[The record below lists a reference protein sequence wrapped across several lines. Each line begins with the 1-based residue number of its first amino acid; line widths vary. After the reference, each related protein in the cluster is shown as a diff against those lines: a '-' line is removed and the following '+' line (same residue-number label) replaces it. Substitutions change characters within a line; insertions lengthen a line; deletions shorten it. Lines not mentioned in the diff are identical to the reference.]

1 MTQAIVTIKAGI
13 SQTGLENEKRLNII
27 QPSARGRK
35 FHHFVWSMPIRSGN
49 PCRGGAGVP
58 QTTKQPNPTIQL
70 QPRIAIL
77 EVNLVMSFFQITIY
91 RYLTLKTKTGVLQ
104 NTSEWQFNITSRIQ
118 LLLKNCESKYA
129 KHEALTNS
137 SERKAVAQKRTLKIP
152 VVGRLP
158 NVSQEF
164 F

>member
-35 FHHFVWSMPIRSGN
+35 FHHFLWSMPIRSGN

-70 QPRIAIL
+70 QPRIAIHVATPENSPL
-77 EVNLVMSFFQITIY
+77 HNTNRNSGMRHKETY
-91 RYLTLKTKTGVLQ
+91 VLR
-104 NTSEWQFNITSRIQ
+104 NTRDKECHDI
-118 LLLKNCESKYA
+118 
-129 KHEALTNS
+129 
-137 SERKAVAQKRTLKIP
+137 
-152 VVGRLP
+152 
-158 NVSQEF
+158 
-164 F
+164 